1 MKKLRTIIHHLFIPS
16 ENNNYRAKALHI
28 DFLTFYLILA
38 MIFSFSFK
46 ITHLAKNILGV
57 ATDITIERLF
67 QLTNNERIKNGLKPL
82 TYNEKLARAAFEK
95 AKDMFAKNYWAHYAP
110 DGTTP
115 WDFILASGYQYQYA
129 GENLAKDFMFSEGVV
144 SAWMNSKTHRENILR
159 PNYEEVGFAVVNGVL
174 NGEETTLVVQMFG
187 KPFEEKEFLANE
199 TKKNTTN
206 KLFSPPSPTIVL
218 EKETR
223 QTAAP
228 VLAKESSTKPLVN
241 AKKISF
247 NFSLLIFS
255 FLIIALISDLYFA
268 YRLKIIRLSSKH
280 IAHFIFLGFVLI
292 LLIGAT
298 KGVIL

>member
-1 MKKLRTIIHHLFIPS
+1 MRKLKIIINHLFIPS
-16 ENNNYRAKALHI
+16 ENNNYRAKALHL
-28 DFLTFYLILA
+28 DFLTYYLVLA
-38 MIFSFSFK
+38 IIFSFAFR
-46 ITHLAKNILGV
+46 LAPLSKNILGI

-82 TYNEKLARAAFEK
+82 TYNEKLAKAAFEK

-115 WDFILASGYQYQYA
+115 WDFILSSGYQYAYA

-144 SAWMNSKTHRENILR
+144 SAWMNSKPHRENILR

-187 KPFEEKEFLANE
+187 APLQEKGFLASQG
-199 TKKNTTN
+199 TKTVTN
-206 KLFSPPSPTIVL
+206 QPPSPLPTTTL
-218 EKETR
+218 EKTIKKA
-223 QTAAP
+223 AAP
-228 VLAKESSTKPLVN
+228 VLAKETTTKPLVN
-241 AKKISF
+241 IKKISF

-268 YRLKIIRLSSKH
+268 YQLKIIRFSSKH
-280 IAHFIFLGFVLI
+280 LAHFIFLGFVLI